1 MARSVTVGEIAQ
13 RKVITGSEAE
23 TAEELAYKMREHGIG
38 SVVIVNEKNEPIGI
52 VTERDL
58 VIKVV
63 SRGLKPDEVVA
74 KEIMSSPVIT
84 VEEDVDVNEA
94 VEIMANKGIRRL
106 PIVDEDGKLVGIVT
120 MQDILRVEPHI
131 LRTIEEEMERF
142 KEELREA
149 EEVEETVE
157 GVCDLCETY
166 SEELRFADGMWVCPE
181 CYEEVLGR
189 EISESELE
197 EE

>member
-13 RKVITGSEAE
+13 RRVVTGGENE

-38 SVVIVNEKNEPIGI
+38 SVVIVDEEERPVGI

-63 SRGLKPDEVVA
+63 SRGLRPDEVVA
-74 KEIMSSPVIT
+74 REIMSSPVIT
-84 VEEDVDVNEA
+84 VNEDVDVNEA
-94 VEIMANKGIRRL
+94 VEIMVDKGIRRL
-106 PIVDEDGKLVGIVT
+106 PIVDEEGRLVGIVT

-166 SEELRFADGMWVCPE
+166 SEELRFVDGMWVCPE
-181 CYEEVLGR
+181 CYEEILGR
-189 EISESELE
+189 EIDESELE